1 MSNAEASSKKATA
14 LLLPKLLQV
23 GMAIPRLFVV
33 FLGKWRNRAI
43 KTFLS
48 FKNMRNCNLFP
59 WNLGIE
65 RNRMFSLENN
75 NIHTCNNKYHTS
87 GKQESHC
94 HDPFRRR
101 GMDGIIPTTSG
112 EATSG
117 RNYEFSTSHE
127 RQSQFT
133 TSGEA
138 TSGRN

>member
-75 NIHTCNNKYHTS
+75 NIHAITNIIHQASKKAIATIPS
-87 GKQESHC
+87 G
-94 HDPFRRR
+94 
-101 GMDGIIPTTSG
+101 G
-112 EATSG
+112 EVWMV
-117 RNYEFSTSHE
+117 
-127 RQSQFT
+127 
-133 TSGEA
+133 
-138 TSGRN
+138 